1 MTFGTIQ
8 IAERD
13 AAAAQNVRAV
23 ERIVRGIPAN
33 DGAGVRLSRIIGQP
47 GLPDLDPFLLLDEF
61 RSEEASDYLA
71 GFPDHPHRGFKTVT
85 YMLAGR
91 MRHGDN
97 RGNVGLLRPGG
108 VQWMTAG
115 RGIVHSEMPEQENGL
130 LWGYQLWV
138 NLPAKDKMT
147 APRYQDIAPEAIPTI
162 ALDGGVRVKVIAGR
176 VGGHSGPVAGVP
188 TDPTY
193 LDVSLPAGAAF
204 RHVVPE
210 DYTAF
215 AYVIEGGVGVGP
227 EGDGKTVRRGELAVL
242 GLGEAI
248 RVGARPSQ
256 PARLLLVAGRPLRE
270 PIAKY
275 GPFVMNT
282 AAELRR
288 AFEDFRSGRL

>member
-1 MTFGTIQ
+1 MTFGTTQ

-23 ERIVRGIPAN
+23 ERIVRGSPAN
-33 DGAGVRLSRIIGQP
+33 DGAGVRLSRIIGQK

-61 RSEEASDYLA
+61 RSQEASDYLA
-71 GFPDHPHRGFKTVT
+71 GFPDHPHRGFETVT

-147 APRYQDIAPEAIPTI
+147 APRYQDIAPKAIPTV
-162 ALDGGVRVKVIAGR
+162 ALAGGVRVKVIAGR

-215 AYVIEGGVGVGP
+215 AYVIEGGARIGP

-248 RVGARPSQ
+248 RVDAEPSQ